1 MKNLKI
7 LVALPLL
14 LIPLIV
20 QGCWMKPI
28 IKSANDLAYD
38 LCIAE
43 NAKGKVGIS
52 AEDIGKAFCATEIA
66 LKPFLDAILSAKA
79 KLHAASASASVS
91 AAPSA
96 KIVVVEKI
104 VPAACPSASAS
115 VAPAPSAS
123 AKPEPKLVMPRKA
136 AKAAK

>member
-1 MKNLKI
+1 MKNIKL

-20 QGCWMKPI
+20 QGCWIKPI
-28 IKSANDLAYD
+28 VKTANNLAYD

-43 NAKGKVGIS
+43 HALEGERMQLS
-52 AEDIGKAFCATEIA
+52 AEDIGKMFCATEIA

-79 KLHAASASASVS
+79 KLHAVPS

-104 VPAACPSASAS
+104 VPAVCPSAS
-115 VAPAPSAS
+115 VAPSAAPSA
-123 AKPEPKLVMPRKA
+123 KVEPKLVMPQKKA
-136 AKAAK
+136 AAK